1 MNVAQPRDYL
11 KLHFIVLLWGSTAV
25 IGKLI
30 SIPAVEMIFY
40 RMMLATLG
48 MIALMLIKRESF
60 TIPVVDLVKL
70 LLVGGLVAMHWI
82 AFFGAGQIS
91 TASVS
96 LVGFATA
103 SLWTAIIEPL
113 SNRKKIQPLE
123 VGLGIFVIIGLY
135 IIFSFDFDFF
145 LGLGLAIFSGLL
157 LAIFAVINSH
167 LVRRIPSA
175 TITLYEMLGGF
186 MFTALFLPIYKD
198 LWAIHGDL
206 QLVPTNMDWFYIAL
220 LAIVCSVY
228 AYSLSVE
235 LMKKISVFTIQ
246 LALNLEPVYGII
258 MAIILL
264 DEGKHLNVAFYFGTA
279 IILLAVMLY
288 PFLKTKLAS
297 KGFPE

>member
-1 MNVAQPRDYL
+1 MNTAQTSDYL
-11 KLHFIVLLWGSTAV
+11 KLHFIVFLWGSTAV

-40 RMMLATLG
+40 RMLLASLG
-48 MIALMLIKRESF
+48 MIALMLIKKESF
-60 TIPVVDLVKL
+60 LIPTKDIIKL
-70 LLVGGLVAMHWI
+70 LLVGILVSTHWI
-82 AFFGAGQIS
+82 AFFGSGQVS

-123 VGLGIFVIIGLY
+123 IGLGFFVIAGLY

-145 LGLGLAIFSGLL
+145 LGLGLGILSGLL

-167 LVRRIPSA
+167 LVRRIPST
-175 TITLYEMLGGF
+175 TITMYEMLGGF
-186 MFTALFLPIYKD
+186 LFTSAVLPIYKIY
-198 LWAIHGDL
+198 WAKGGEL
-206 QLVPTNMDWFYIAL
+206 QLSPTQMDWLYISI

-258 MAIILL
+258 MAVILL
-264 DEGKHLNVAFYFGTA
+264 NEGKYLNTPFYIGTT
-279 IILLAVMLY
+279 IILLAVLLY
-288 PFLKTKLAS
+288 PYLKNRFVKSDFA
-297 KGFPE
+297 

>member
-1 MNVAQPRDYL
+1 MNTAQTSDYI
-11 KLHFIVLLWGSTAV
+11 KLHFIVFLWGSTAV

-40 RMMLATLG
+40 RMLLASLG
-48 MIALMLIKRESF
+48 MIALMLIKKESF
-60 TIPVVDLVKL
+60 LIPAKDIVKL
-70 LLVGGLVAMHWI
+70 LLVGILVSTHWI
-82 AFFGAGQIS
+82 AFFGSGQVS

-123 VGLGIFVIIGLY
+123 IGLGIFVIAGLY

-145 LGLGLAIFSGLL
+145 LGLGLGILSGLL

-167 LVRRIPSA
+167 LVRRIPSS
-175 TITLYEMLGGF
+175 TITLYEMIGGF
-186 MFTALFLPIYKD
+186 LFTSACLPIYKMY
-198 LWAIHGDL
+198 WASGGEL
-206 QLVPTNMDWFYIAL
+206 QLSPTQLDWLYISI

-258 MAIILL
+258 MAVILL
-264 DEGKHLNVAFYFGTA
+264 NEGKYLNTPFYIGTI
-279 IILLAVMLY
+279 IILLAVLLY
-288 PFLKTKLAS
+288 PYLKNRLVKSDFA
-297 KGFPE
+297 